1 MLSAGSYFAFL
12 LIRERVRHVC
22 REARADRLLEEK
34 RRDWEWEE
42 KRAHER
48 RARKRRK
55 HKCVSAVVT
64 VALLFAFE

>member
-1 MLSAGSYFAFL
+1 MFSAGTYFPFL

-55 HKCVSAVVT
+55 HKYVTVVVT
-64 VALLFAFE
+64 VAPLFESE